1 MVNVFHFYFS
11 LQDEASDVAVSETIG
26 SDQPPTDCEEER
38 NPYDSERWAVLKIL
52 TLYNFRIFVNLTLI
66 AWMRS

>member
-1 MVNVFHFYFS
+1 MVNAFYFYFS
-11 LQDEASDVAVSETIG
+11 LPGEASDAAASETIG

-52 TLYNFRIFVNLTLI
+52 TFIQF
-66 AWMRS
+66 